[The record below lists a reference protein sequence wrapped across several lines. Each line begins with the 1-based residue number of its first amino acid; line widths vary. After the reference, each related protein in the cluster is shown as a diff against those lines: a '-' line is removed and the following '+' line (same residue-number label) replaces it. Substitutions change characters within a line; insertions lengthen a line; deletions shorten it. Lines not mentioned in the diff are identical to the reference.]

1 MYLCNFFFSFF
12 CFEKTSFSGKR
23 TFFVFLF
30 EKKGVTFSKSASRVG
45 QNEEIYLKCRSKHDK
60 LDWKELL
67 AFRVSGNKEGA
78 QMFTFVAKV
87 GFGAEIHINQLVQSR
102 MFTFEKKERKISFDC
117 IITNA
122 INMENEVCFYL

>member
-1 MYLCNFFFSFF
+1 L
-12 CFEKTSFSGKR
+12 K
-23 TFFVFLF
+23 
-30 EKKGVTFSKSASRVG
+30 KKGVTFSKSASRVG